1 LKNSFFRKRHW
12 KGTIEYHRTKDI
24 LRVKQLLGHKQ
35 IQNTMVYI
43 NLENTVFNDKR
54 NDEFTVRVA
63 KNVTEAYKLIES
75 GFDYVTDMDGQK
87 LFRKRK

>member
-1 LKNSFFRKRHW
+1 M
-12 KGTIEYHRTKDI
+12 EYHRTKDI
-24 LRVKQLLGHKQ
+24 LHVKQLLGHKQ
-35 IQNTMVYI
+35 IQNIMVYI
-43 NLENTVFNDKR
+43 NLENAVFNDKR

-63 KNVTEAYKLIES
+63 KNVTEAGKLIES

>member
-1 LKNSFFRKRHW
+1 M
-12 KGTIEYHRTKDI
+12 EYHRTKDI
-24 LRVKQLLGHKQ
+24 LHVKQLLGHKQ

-43 NLENTVFNDKR
+43 NLENAVFNDKR
-54 NDEFTVRVA
+54 NDEFAVRVA
-63 KNVTEAYKLIES
+63 KNVTEACKLIES